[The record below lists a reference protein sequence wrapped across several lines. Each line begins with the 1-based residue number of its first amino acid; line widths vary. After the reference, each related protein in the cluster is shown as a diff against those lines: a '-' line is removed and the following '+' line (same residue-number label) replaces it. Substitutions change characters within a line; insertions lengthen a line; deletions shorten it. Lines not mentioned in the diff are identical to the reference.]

1 MIGMTQ
7 RDKERLDQYLTQA
20 PEDEDESPVW
30 DGTDGEEAVAR
41 IDAEWERVND
51 KYGDPD
57 DYEQDEQVAD
67 CFACP
72 VCGNAEMDTLEW
84 DRDGEAVTCTK
95 CNTTYDPN
103 A

>member
-1 MIGMTQ
+1 M
-7 RDKERLDQYLTQA
+7 
-20 PEDEDESPVW
+20 PENELAA
-30 DGTDGEEAVAR
+30 EE
-41 IDAEWERVND
+41 IET
-51 KYGDPD
+51 
-57 DYEQDEQVAD
+57 VAD

-72 VCGNAEMDTLEW
+72 ACHNNEMDTLEW